1 MYEHW
6 RALHNLTRWLV
17 LISAGATLFA
27 VYRGFWQKRVF
38 GVLERRLGLTFT
50 IIYGV
55 QIILGLVLY
64 GLSPYGV
71 SALRVLMVVPE
82 RNTELAFFGAYHLLV
97 MLLSFVPVQLGYSF
111 AKRATENR
119 RKYIYAMA
127 GYTLGT
133 LGILVA
139 IPWWRPWLR
148 LF

>member
-1 MYEHW
+1 MYEEW

-17 LISAGATLFA
+17 LFSAAGALYA
-27 VYRGFWQKRVF
+27 VYRGFWQKRAF
-38 GVLERRLGLTFT
+38 GWLEQRLGLIFT
-50 IIYGV
+50 SVYGV

-64 GLSPYGV
+64 GISPYGM

-97 MLLSFVPVQLGYSF
+97 MLLSFVPVQLGYSL
-111 AKRATENR
+111 AKRATANR

-133 LGILVA
+133 LGIMLA